1 MAFLIAVSGPFQV
14 LWAHLNFNLK
24 VLGPFTALFSN
35 AGFMFWGFL
44 TLYLVPKPGSATLV
58 KGIGAV
64 IEVLLGNPV
73 GPVAIA
79 YGALEG
85 VAVDLAFLAFR
96 QRISVEMMIVGAL
109 FSQALTA
116 PIDFFRDRVP
126 FQFLAMAAYWAP
138 GVAGTVL
145 TGYVSS
151 LLLRLLQRAGVKGG
165 VRVQAS

>member
-1 MAFLIAVSGPFQV
+1 M
-14 LWAHLNFNLK
+14 
-24 VLGPFTALFSN
+24 
-35 AGFMFWGFL
+35 
-44 TLYLVPKPGSATLV
+44 V

>member
-1 MAFLIAVSGPFQV
+1 
-14 LWAHLNFNLK
+14 
-24 VLGPFTALFSN
+24 
-35 AGFMFWGFL
+35 MFWGFL